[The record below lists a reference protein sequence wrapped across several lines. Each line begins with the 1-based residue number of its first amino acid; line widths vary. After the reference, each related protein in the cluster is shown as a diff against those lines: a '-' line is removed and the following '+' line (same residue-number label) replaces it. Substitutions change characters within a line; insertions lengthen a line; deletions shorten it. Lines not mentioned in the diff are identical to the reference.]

1 MKSRLA
7 ILGIFLLSLT
17 VLSLSACGASQ
28 NEKSAKDL
36 TYEDIP
42 LQTKQSVRKLPE
54 KVLARDNNALLRLID
69 IARNDPSN
77 EDGRGYTM
85 IDILQKHSPYE
96 IEFMHRQEYA
106 GKKAMTLAGLP
117 YLVGDCHS
125 VSTAYCYD
133 YNVESWK
140 DSGRMFYYGQAL
152 IDQGF
157 WPMIKYGETG
167 ADLQKFIKAA
177 RQIRAQMY
185 GDYVGTKLA
194 DLNE

>member
-77 EDGRGYTM
+77 EDGRGY
-85 IDILQKHSPYE
+85 
-96 IEFMHRQEYA
+96 
-106 GKKAMTLAGLP
+106 
-117 YLVGDCHS
+117 
-125 VSTAYCYD
+125 
-133 YNVESWK
+133 
-140 DSGRMFYYGQAL
+140 
-152 IDQGF
+152 
-157 WPMIKYGETG
+157 
-167 ADLQKFIKAA
+167 
-177 RQIRAQMY
+177 
-185 GDYVGTKLA
+185 
-194 DLNE
+194 